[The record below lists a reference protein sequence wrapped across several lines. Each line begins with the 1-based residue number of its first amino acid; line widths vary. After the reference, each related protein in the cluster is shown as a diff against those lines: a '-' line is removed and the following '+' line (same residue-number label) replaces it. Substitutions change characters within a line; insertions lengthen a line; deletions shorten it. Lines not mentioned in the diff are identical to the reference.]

1 MTRAVWTSA
10 FLENWSE
17 SLPQIGVVA
26 VIVSRVATT
35 TQVYSV
41 WLPCRL
47 STIRGSA
54 FETTVLESIATNI
67 ASRRP
72 DMASSTSRW
81 VIAPLVSTARRRD
94 GLDVAGLG
102 KGTGCGTDCFLMR
115 GITVDLGNYIPR
127 GRAGPI
133 RERSRTADDPQVWS
147 PREGPSVRTWDGSP
161 AGRVSAL

>member
-10 FLENWSE
+10 FLENWSD

-72 DMASSTSRW
+72 DMASSTSRC
-81 VIAPLVSTARRRD
+81 VIGTVS
-94 GLDVAGLG
+94 AGLG
-102 KGTGCGTDCFLMR
+102 CGLVTVAGTDCFLMR
-115 GITVDLGNYIPR
+115 GITVDLGNYIPCR
-127 GRAGPI
+127 DQVPI
-133 RERSRTADDPQVWS
+133 REGPDSR
-147 PREGPSVRTWDGSP
+147 RP
-161 AGRVSAL
+161 AGVVLTRGPLRPDVGRITCGPGV

>member
-10 FLENWSE
+10 FLENWSA

-47 STIRGSA
+47 STIRGNA
-54 FETTVLESIATNI
+54 LETTVLESMATNI
-67 ASRRP
+67 ARRRP

-81 VIAPLVSTARRRD
+81 VIAPLPSTAR
-94 GLDVAGLG
+94 VSAGPVSTRG
-102 KGTGCGTDCFLMR
+102 GSGRATDDGTD
-115 GITVDLGNYIPR
+115 
-127 GRAGPI
+127 
-133 RERSRTADDPQVWS
+133 
-147 PREGPSVRTWDGSP
+147 
-161 AGRVSAL
+161 

>member
-1 MTRAVWTSA
+1 MTRAVWTNA
-10 FLENWSE
+10 FLENWSA

-47 STIRGSA
+47 STMRGSA

-81 VIAPLVSTARRRD
+81 VIGTVSSRTVSSRTVSSRAGSGR
-94 GLDVAGLG
+94 VAVAD
-102 KGTGCGTDCFLMR
+102 TDCFLMP
-115 GITVDLGNYIPR
+115 GITVDYGNYIPHR
-127 GRAGPI
+127 SQSPI
-133 RERSRTADDPQVWS
+133 RERPRTADDPQVW
-147 PREGPSVRTWDGSP
+147 PPGGGPSVRTWDG
-161 AGRVSAL
+161 

>member
-10 FLENWSE
+10 FLENWSD

-26 VIVSRVATT
+26 VMVSRVATT

-47 STIRGSA
+47 STMRGSA

-67 ASRRP
+67 ARRRP

-81 VIAPLVSTARRRD
+81 VITPPSLS
-94 GLDVAGLG
+94 AG
-102 KGTGCGTDCFLMR
+102 GTRVGTDCDTGCFLMR
-115 GITVDLGNYIPR
+115 WVTVD
-127 GRAGPI
+127 
-133 RERSRTADDPQVWS
+133 
-147 PREGPSVRTWDGSP
+147 
-161 AGRVSAL
+161 

>member
-1 MTRAVWTSA
+1 MTSAVWTSA
-10 FLENWSE
+10 FLENWSA

-67 ASRRP
+67 ARRRP

-81 VIAPLVSTARRRD
+81 VITPWLSVGLSVGVSAGPD
-94 GLDVAGLG
+94 GAGV
-102 KGTGCGTDCFLMR
+102 GTGCDTGCFLMR
-115 GITVDLGNYIPR
+115 GLTVD
-127 GRAGPI
+127 
-133 RERSRTADDPQVWS
+133 
-147 PREGPSVRTWDGSP
+147 
-161 AGRVSAL
+161 